1 MPRALTSGE
10 LISLRSNQA
19 SFLWLDVD
27 VPPVIFACRVNQTF
41 TSLDKVIEVTFDGV
55 TTGAYTDVLP
65 GMTILVGSAAGLADI
80 GICRNRKSAT
90 STKLF
95 LGEHADITWANDL
108 YLTVIDDFGIWDREK
123 KTLSDGT
130 QYMDSEIAYSDQHTA
145 FYPIVNAG
153 PARRVAKL
161 TGSNIDLQFD
171 LTGSWVLDS
180 TLSTYSVSA
189 PGSVSVTGGTTATPT
204 IRYNAAGRYRVAF
217 TVTAANGKST
227 TVYRTV
233 RVWSDTSPL
242 ISVFTLDSCRGSY
255 ENGGWEFTVTI
266 RGADANIRDRAMITL
281 VAQDF
286 YNGVETSIGDLAGY
300 ENMVAIGWV
309 DGETIEYDPHGGMV
323 KFTAK
328 GPHWWMNQL
337 AGSDAALVNV
347 GTTPAKWSEMFGL
360 TIDKAIYH
368 LVYWRSTVASI
379 MDVYKNDDPRLAPE
393 LTEPISPLWQKLAN
407 FADKILARPCC
418 DRYGRLFVGIDPQMT
433 DPVDRSDVIVMTLE
447 KEDWLDNGLDI
458 KRRLVSSDARIDL
471 TTWLVEGGSEPKT
484 LYSLAPGHNFKRWG
498 QNIPLDNYL
507 AASQAQSN
515 AMAGLILGANNHP
528 LDFDFSLAMNNRM
541 VDIVPAQYVEVDIA
555 AEDTVRGI
563 AYSGNVVVREV
574 ELLQDNRGF
583 LLTDWSAEQESVP
596 ENSTNGDIPDGE
608 GGFDEPPDVPPLEF
622 SMPSLPSIPV
632 PPTTDPLSVKN
643 VVLLIKDKGVFY
655 TKDFDAQ
662 TPHWYSMNAGLPSIL
677 IDLVNIEVSASG
689 KLFLQIGGESIY
701 YAPSL
706 GAAWQVIF
714 DTTMIGNPES
724 HPYARGE
731 EIMGFGIN
739 RHGDDDLIVIA
750 GLIVTIFSTCIV
762 YPWRGSHLS
771 LNRTSDTFILSPS
784 ASSRRGF
791 LNRKGDK
798 WLWSYVN
805 DAGQI
810 SSAAL
815 SNNGAVVSDITA
827 MPGGGYPILAQS
839 RFATDAAA
847 VMAEKPRLT
856 VNGGGAWTELTAAPA
871 PFGSFGNLFQS
882 IAPNSDGQKIVIGI
896 NDAIGFR
903 RSSDFGATWGMT
915 SIAQVV
921 TSVWHVG
928 KDSWIFAGA
937 NQIKITHDM
946 GNTVI
951 QKTGDLQAWATA
963 FFDVLAIRHLP

>member
-10 LISLRSNQA
+10 LAYLRSDQA
-19 SFLWLDVD
+19 SILWLDVD
-27 VPPVIFACRVNQTF
+27 VPPVVFACQVNQTF
-41 TSLDKVIEVTFDGV
+41 ASLDKVIEVTFDGV

-95 LGEHADITWANDL
+95 LGEHADIAWANDL
-108 YLTVIDDFGIWDREK
+108 HLTVLDDFGIWDREK

-145 FYPIVNAG
+145 FYPIINAG

-161 TGSNIDLQFD
+161 TGSYVDLQFD

-204 IRYNAAGRYRVAF
+204 IRYDTAGRYRVAF

-233 RVWSDTSPL
+233 RIWSNASPL
-242 ISVFTLDSCRGSY
+242 ISAFTLDACRGSY
-255 ENGGWEFTVTI
+255 DNGGWEFSVTI
-266 RGADANIRDRAMITL
+266 QGADANIRERAMITV

-286 YNGVETSIGDLAGY
+286 YDGDEVSIGPIVGC
-300 ENMVAIGWV
+300 ENIVAIGWV
-309 DGETIEYDPHGGMV
+309 SNEPIEYDPNGGKA
-323 KFTAK
+323 KFEVK

-337 AGSDAALVNV
+337 TGSDAALVNV
-347 GTTPAKWSEMFGL
+347 GTTPSKWSEMFGL

-368 LVYWRSTVASI
+368 LVYWRSTIASI
-379 MDVYKNDDPRLAPE
+379 MDVYKSDDPRLAPE
-393 LTEPISPLWQKLAN
+393 LTEPISSLWQKLAN

-418 DRYGRLFVGIDPQMT
+418 DRYGRLFVEIDPQLT
-433 DPVDRSDVIVMTLE
+433 EVADRSDVIVMTLQ
-447 KEDWLDNGLDI
+447 KGDWIDNGLDI
-458 KRRLVSSDARIDL
+458 KRRYVSSDARIDL

-515 AMAGLILGANNHP
+515 AMAGLILGANNHQ
-528 LDFDFSLAMNNRM
+528 LDFDFSLLMNNRM

-608 GGFDEPPDVPPLEF
+608 GGFDDPPEVPPLDF
-622 SMPSLPSIPV
+622 SMPALPSIPV
-632 PPTTDPLSVKN
+632 PPTTSPELIKTV
-643 VVLLIKDKGVFY
+643 VVLIKNKGIFY
-655 TKDFDAQ
+655 TKDFDVEM
-662 TPHWYSMNAGLPSIL
+662 PHWFAMNNGLPDTL
-677 IDLVNIEVSASG
+677 DMVNLEISATG
-689 KLFLQIGGESIY
+689 KMYLQKGGEAIY

-706 GAAWQVIF
+706 GAAWTSIF
-714 DTTMIGNPES
+714 DTTMIDNPES
-724 HPYARGE
+724 YPYPRDEA
-731 EIMGFGIN
+731 IMGFGIN
-739 RHGDDDLIVIA
+739 RNGDDQILIIA
-750 GLIVTIFSTCIV
+750 GLIVTIFTTCIV
-762 YPWRGSHLS
+762 YPWYGSHSS
-771 LNRTSDTFILSPS
+771 LTRTVGAYLMSPS
-784 ASSRRGF
+784 SSSRRGF
-791 LNRKGDK
+791 LGYVGGKWILSYYNAANR
-798 WLWSYVN
+798 VEV
-805 DAGQI
+805 AT
-810 SSAAL
+810 L
-815 SNNGAVVSDITA
+815 SGNGSVIDDITELSV
-827 MPGGGYPILAQS
+827 GGKPTLGQS
-839 RFATDAAA
+839 RFGAQVALVRSEYA
-847 VMAEKPRLT
+847 RLT
-856 VNGGGAWTELTAAPA
+856 QDGGASWTELTAAPNSYDGYEDYYQA
-871 PFGSFGNLFQS
+871 
-882 IAPNSDGQKIVIGI
+882 IAPNADGSKIVIGV
-896 NDAIGFR
+896 NDVLGFK
-903 RSSDFGATWGMT
+903 RSSDSGATWDAP
-915 SIAQVV
+915 SLAQAV
-921 TSVWHVG
+921 TAVWHVG

-937 NQIKITHDM
+937 NQIQITYDF
-946 GNTVI
+946 GESVI
-951 QKTGDLQAWATA
+951 QKTGDLQSWATA

>member
-1 MPRALTSGE
+1 MARALTSDE
-10 LISLRSNQA
+10 LVSLRSDQA
-19 SFLWLDVD
+19 SILWLDVD
-27 VPPVIFACRVNQTF
+27 VPPVVFACQVNQTF
-41 TSLDKVIEVTFDGV
+41 ATLDKVIEVAYDTV
-55 TTGAYTDVLP
+55 TAGAYGDVLP
-65 GMTILVGSAAGLADI
+65 GMTVLVGSAAGLADI

-95 LGEHADITWANDL
+95 LGEHADIAWANNIHI
-108 YLTVIDDFGIWDREK
+108 TVLDDFGIWDREK
-123 KTLSDGT
+123 RTLADGT

-161 TGSNIDLQFD
+161 SGSYVDLQFN
-171 LTGSWVLDS
+171 LTGSWVLGS

-233 RVWSDTSPL
+233 RVWSNASPL
-242 ISVFTLDSCRGSY
+242 ISAFTLDACRGSY
-255 ENGGWEFTVTI
+255 DNGGWEFSVAI
-266 RGADANIRDRAMITL
+266 QGADANIRERAMIT
-281 VAQDF
+281 VVSQDF
-286 YNGVETSIGDLAGY
+286 YDGDEVSIGPIVGY
-300 ENMVAIGWV
+300 ENIVAIGWV
-309 DGETIEYDPHGGMV
+309 SNEPIEYDPNGGKT
-323 KFTAK
+323 KFEVK

-337 AGSDAALVNV
+337 TGSDVALVNV

-368 LVYWRSTVASI
+368 LVYWRSTIAFI
-379 MDVYKNDDPRLAPE
+379 MDVYKSGDPRLAPE
-393 LTEPISPLWQKLAN
+393 LTEPISSLWQKLAN

-418 DRYGRLFVGIDPQMT
+418 DRYGRLFVEIDPQLT
-433 DPVDRSDVIVMTLE
+433 EVADRSDVIVMTLQ
-447 KEDWLDNGLDI
+447 KGDWLDNGLDI
-458 KRRLVSSDARIDL
+458 KRRYVSSDARIDL

-515 AMAGLILGANNHP
+515 AMAGLILGANNHVF
-528 LDFDFSLAMNNRM
+528 DFDFSLAMNNRM

-555 AEDTVRGI
+555 EGDTSRGI

-608 GGFDEPPDVPPLEF
+608 GGFDDPPDVPPLDF
-622 SMPSLPSIPV
+622 SMPSLPSIPM
-632 PPTTDPLSVKN
+632 PPTTDPLSVKT
-643 VVLLIKDKGVFY
+643 VVLMIKDKGVFY
-655 TKDFDAQ
+655 TKDFDAKS
-662 TPHWYSMNAGLPSIL
+662 PHWFAMNSGLPSFAN
-677 IDLVNIEVSASG
+677 LVNLEISASG
-689 KLFLQIGGESIY
+689 KLFLQIGGSAIY

-706 GAAWQVIF
+706 GSAWQSIF
-714 DTTMIGNPES
+714 DTTLIGNPQG
-724 HPYARGE
+724 YAFPRDP

-739 RHGDDDLIVIA
+739 RNGDDDIIIIA
-750 GLIVTIFSTCIV
+750 GLVVTIFSTCIV
-762 YPWRGSHLS
+762 YPWRGSHSSLS
-771 LNRTSDTFILSPS
+771 QTSGTYILIPS
-784 ASSRRGF
+784 AASRRGF
-791 LNRKGDK
+791 LNLKGDK
-798 WLWSYVN
+798 WLWSFVN
-805 DAGQI
+805 TSEQV
-810 SSAAL
+810 SAATL
-815 SNNGAVVSDITA
+815 SKNGAVVVDVTA

-839 RFATDAAA
+839 RFATDAATVLA
-847 VMAEKPRLT
+847 TKPRLT
-856 VNGGGAWTELTAAPA
+856 LNGGASWSELTSAPT
-871 PFGSFGNLFQS
+871 PFGSFGDLFQS
-882 IAPNSDGQKIVIGI
+882 VAPNSDGQKIVIGV
-896 NDAIGFR
+896 NDVIGFR

-946 GNTVI
+946 GDTVE
-951 QKTGDLQAWATA
+951 QKTGDLQSWVTA
-963 FFDVLAIRHLP
+963 FFNVLAIRHLP